1 MNNDNLFSSKIV
13 ILGESATGK
22 SSIASRF
29 VNDKFED
36 YSEST
41 IGAAFLTKSI
51 IINDTNVKFEIWD
64 TAGQERYN
72 SLAPMYYRGA
82 SAALVIFDITN
93 ISTYHRAIRWVDELK
108 KNNISIIVLIAN
120 KCDILDHNFDSN
132 EAISYANENN
142 LIYYET
148 SAKQN
153 INIEKVFFHIGE
165 ILYKNWLET
174 KSNEN
179 SIKNSINLNKQN
191 TTKYNKCC

>member
-93 ISTYHRAIRWVDELK
+93 ISTYHRAIRWIDELK

-179 SIKNSINLNKQN
+179 SVKNSINLNKQN